1 MLINGVP
8 EERVSAL
15 DRGLLYG
22 DGLFETLAVADG
34 KPCLWRQHL
43 ERLRFGCER
52 LRLAPPDPVLLDEEA
67 RREAEG
73 HHRAVL
79 KLTLT
84 RGRGG
89 RGYASEQARAAT
101 RIVQLTSWPGRDE
114 AQCAAGVRVRLCRT
128 RLGQNPALAGIKH
141 LNRLEQV
148 LARGEWSEPDISEGL
163 MLDAAG
169 RVIEGTMSNLFLV
182 RDGRIFT
189 PGLSRCGVSG
199 VMRQQVLEACRA
211 LAIPLLERDIPLR
224 DLWDSE
230 ALFLTNSLIGIWP
243 VADLDGQPFDPDAI
257 DRRLVEYVMERRF
270 HSG

>member
-1 MLINGVP
+1 
-8 EERVSAL
+8 
-15 DRGLLYG
+15 
-22 DGLFETLAVADG
+22 
-34 KPCLWRQHL
+34 
-43 ERLRFGCER
+43 
-52 LRLAPPDPVLLDEEA
+52 
-67 RREAEG
+67 
-73 HHRAVL
+73 
-79 KLTLT
+79 
-84 RGRGG
+84 
-89 RGYASEQARAAT
+89 RAAT
-101 RIVQLTSWPGRDE
+101 RIVQLTPWPERDE
-114 AQCAAGVRVRLCRT
+114 AQCAAGVRVRQCRT

-189 PGLSRCGVSG
+189 PCLSRCGVSG

-243 VADLDGQPFDPDAI
+243 VADLDGQPFDPGAI